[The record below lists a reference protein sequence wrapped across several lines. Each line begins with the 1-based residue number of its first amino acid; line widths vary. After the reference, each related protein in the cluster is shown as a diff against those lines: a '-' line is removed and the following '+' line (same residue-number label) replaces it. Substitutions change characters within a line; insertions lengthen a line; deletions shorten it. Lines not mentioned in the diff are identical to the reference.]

1 MSTTLWQLLIVFAV
15 VFVVNLMPAF
25 GPPNAVLLVFFKL
38 NWHLD
43 PVAVV
48 VLGAFSSGAGRYV
61 LAAATNRLAGR
72 LSAQRRA
79 NLAAVS
85 DSLTGHR
92 GRRFAVLGLF
102 LVSPLPS
109 AQMFEA
115 AGLMGL
121 RLLPVTIAHIAGRL
135 VSFSFYMGMAG
146 LAERSLGATLTS
158 SLTSPY
164 GIAIQIAV
172 LIGVVLLARVDWTT
186 YLPAAKSTRSLTT
199 RPAPPA
205 DH

>member
-1 MSTTLWQLLIVFAV
+1 MSTSLWQFLIVAAV

-25 GPPNAVLLVFFKL
+25 GPPNALVLVFFTL
-38 NWHLD
+38 NWHLN
-43 PVAVV
+43 PVALVV
-48 VLGAFSSGAGRYV
+48 VGAFSSGAGRYV
-61 LAAATNRLAGR
+61 LAAATHRVGDR

-79 NLAAVS
+79 NLAAAS
-85 DSLTGHR
+85 NYLTSRR

-121 RLLPVTIAHIAGRL
+121 SLLPVTAAHISGRL
-135 VSFSFYMGMAG
+135 VSFSFYMGVAG

-158 SLTSPY
+158 SLTSPF
-164 GIAIQIAV
+164 GIAIQIA
-172 LIGVVLLARVDWTT
+172 LLTGVVLLARIDWTR
-186 YLPAAKSTRSLTT
+186 YLPATKE
-199 RPAPPA
+199 P
-205 DH
+205 DC